1 MLNFHEDYLPSDE
14 VEYVGYTATL
24 LPLLA
29 FALEKA
35 FEVTEDPGRLYD
47 ECKQKAQHEADQG
60 TTFVVGI
67 ESKPWEPKTDE
78 ARLRFAGGVEKAK
91 QQFLLLLAEVH

>member
-1 MLNFHEDYLPSDE
+1 MDFREDYLPSDE
-14 VEYVGYTATL
+14 VEYAGYTCTL

-35 FEVTEDPGRLYD
+35 FESTEDPGRLYED
-47 ECKQKAQHEADQG
+47 CQKKAEHYASQG
-60 TTFVVGI
+60 TTFVVGV

-78 ARLRFAGGVEKAK
+78 ARIRFANGVEKAK
-91 QQFLLLLAEVH
+91 QQFLLFLAELE

>member
-1 MLNFHEDYLPSDE
+1 MLNFQEEYLPSDE
-14 VEYVGYTATL
+14 VEYAGYTCTL

-35 FEVTEDPGRLYD
+35 FENTEDPRRLY
-47 ECKQKAQHEADQG
+47 EEYQKKAEHYASQG
-60 TTFVVGI
+60 TTFVVGV

-78 ARLRFAGGVEKAK
+78 ARLRFANGVEKAK
-91 QQFLLLLAEVH
+91 QQFLLLLAELN